1 MLATYKTS
9 YGRIPGA
16 LAHPE
21 YSRSIYPY
29 LPRDKIKSI
38 SKKPIG
44 KFAPMTGTPNTG
56 HSRVSFFIFTMD
68 SNTTM
73 NQL

>member
-1 MLATYKTS
+1 MAV
-9 YGRIPGA
+9 GPEA

-29 LPRDKIKSI
+29 LPKDKNKNM

-44 KFAPMTGTPNTG
+44 EFAPMTGTPNTS
-56 HSRVSFFIFTMD
+56 HSPVPFF
-68 SNTTM
+68 S
-73 NQL
+73 LLK